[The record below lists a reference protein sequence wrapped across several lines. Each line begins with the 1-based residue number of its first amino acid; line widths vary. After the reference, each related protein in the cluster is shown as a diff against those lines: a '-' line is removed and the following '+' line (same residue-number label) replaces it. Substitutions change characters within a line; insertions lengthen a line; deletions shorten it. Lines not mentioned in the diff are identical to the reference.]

1 MRSVHRGDVIMIR
14 VMITDDHLIV
24 REGLRLI
31 LETADTLEVVGE
43 AVDGAECLRLVPEL
57 APDVILMDLQMPRM
71 DGITAI
77 EHLRRDHPEIAIVI
91 LTTYNEDDLMIRGL
105 QLGARGYLL
114 KDTSRENLLD
124 TIHAA
129 AKGETLLKPEIL
141 ARVLAPQSAPKPASV
156 SQNESTLTERELEV
170 LQSAAR
176 GERNKEIA
184 YKLDITERTVK
195 AHLASIYQK
204 FGVDSRAAAVAVA
217 AQKGLLG

>member
-1 MRSVHRGDVIMIR
+1 MNPIR

-31 LETADTLEVVGE
+31 LETADDIEIVGE
-43 AVDGAECLRLVPEL
+43 ASEGAECLRLVPECKP
-57 APDVILMDLQMPRM
+57 AVILMDLQMPRM

-77 EHLRRDHPEIAIVI
+77 DHLRSEYPEIAIVI
-91 LTTYNEDDLMIRGL
+91 LTTFNEDELMIRGL
-105 QLGARGYLL
+105 QAGARGYLL

-129 AKGETLLKPEIL
+129 ARGETLLKPEIL
-141 ARVLAPQSAPKPASV
+141 ARVLAAKSTPVTAS
-156 SQNESTLTERELEV
+156 SSDSTLTGREREV
-170 LQSAAR
+170 LQAAAR

-184 YKLDITERTVK
+184 YKLGITERTVK

-204 FGVDSRAAAVAVA
+204 FNVDSRAAAVAVA
-217 AQKGLLG
+217 AQKGLLGE